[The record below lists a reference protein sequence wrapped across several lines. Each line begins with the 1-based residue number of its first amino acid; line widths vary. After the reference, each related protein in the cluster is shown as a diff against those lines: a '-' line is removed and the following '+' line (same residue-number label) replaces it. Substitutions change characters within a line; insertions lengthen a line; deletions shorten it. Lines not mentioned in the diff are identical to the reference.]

1 MHDLLKELKAKVLTD
16 PELLGL
22 VDKLDVVIS
31 LLEAKNRSL
40 EADSTDKLKKNTT
53 LLEEKLRLTEENAE
67 LASRV
72 RQIESAFEDEWKT
85 HRMAIEVIKEKDRKI
100 DRLQELYDSTMGQ
113 CESHRRR
120 AEAAEKRAEAAEKES
135 LMRELHPD

>member
-1 MHDLLKELKAKVLTD
+1 MHAILKELKAKVLTV

-22 VDKLDVVIS
+22 VDKLDVVIE
-31 LLEAKNRSL
+31 LLEAKNRAL

-53 LLEEKLRLTEENAE
+53 LLEEKLRLAEENAE
-67 LASRV
+67 LSSRV
-72 RQIESAFEDEWKT
+72 RQIEAAFDDEWKN

-100 DRLQELYDSTMGQ
+100 DRLQELYDSTMRQ